1 MEQIEAGKRKTS
13 KERYKRD
20 TSKHREESIENEKT
34 YQRRNLKKNSSS
46 NNSVEYHNKNKRYN
60 KSASNSAASSELT
73 TPISEDQ
80 RHFPPNPPR
89 RSSTRKE
96 RNKRDHHVSGPN
108 NTEDDVDDMLPTS
121 SRQPQ
126 INKSYVDKSWD
137 CADQGERKTSIQHNQ
152 LKVYKEINY
161 SGNCAN
167 IEDNILAD
175 DDVIEEGED
184 YELDDHHNQDSTQ
197 GKIEIYHKIIIMEF
211 DQSNN
216 LVSCKYMQY
225 ILIL

>member
-20 TSKHREESIENEKT
+20 ISKHREESIENEKIH
-34 YQRRNLKKNSSS
+34 QRRNVKKNSASY
-46 NNSVEYHNKNKRYN
+46 NGVECHNKNKKYN
-60 KSASNSAASSELT
+60 KSPSNSAASSELT

-80 RHFPPNPPR
+80 RHFSPNPPR

-108 NTEDDVDDMLPTS
+108 NTGDDENDMLPTS
-121 SRQPQ
+121 SRQSQ
-126 INKSYVDKSWD
+126 INKSNFDKSWD

-184 YELDDHHNQDSTQ
+184 IELADHHFQDLTP
-197 GKIEIYHKIIIMEF
+197 GKFESY
-211 DQSNN
+211 
-216 LVSCKYMQY
+216 
-225 ILIL
+225 